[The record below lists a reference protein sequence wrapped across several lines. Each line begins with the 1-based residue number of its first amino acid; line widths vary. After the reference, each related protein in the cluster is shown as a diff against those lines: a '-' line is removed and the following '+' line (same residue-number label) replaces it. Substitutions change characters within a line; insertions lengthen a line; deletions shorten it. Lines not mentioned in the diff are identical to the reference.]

1 MRGHNIYWRV
11 FAGAVL
17 DEFSPYSLSSLGWT
31 GNTDITYDH
40 LYLSRFNRGDDLL
53 SRQIRG
59 DQGGLYTNFGSN
71 NLLSSARIDMELPKV
86 KFISLFAG
94 VAVRRTYE
102 TPILPSDVVGITLY
116 ETTFDTEMDIAAGFT
131 VNLVKDALA
140 VHIPLISKAI
150 LNENADI
157 AEGITFTFNIDK
169 FNPFFLAR
177 NNLK

>member
-1 MRGHNIYWRV
+1 
-11 FAGAVL
+11 
-17 DEFSPYSLSSLGWT
+17 
-31 GNTDITYDH
+31 YDQ
-40 LYLSRFNRGDDLL
+40 LYLSRFNTSEDFL

-71 NLLSSARIDMELPKV
+71 NLLSSARVDIELPKV

-94 VAVRRTYE
+94 LTVRRTFE

-116 ETTFDTEMDIAAGFT
+116 ETTFDTEMDVAAGFT
-131 VNLVKDALA
+131 VNLVKEALA
-140 VHIPLISKAI
+140 VHIPLVTKAI

-157 AEGITFTFNIDK
+157 AQGITFTFNIDK

>member
-1 MRGHNIYWRV
+1 
-11 FAGAVL
+11 
-17 DEFSPYSLSSLGWT
+17 
-31 GNTDITYDH
+31 
-40 LYLSRFNRGDDLL
+40 
-53 SRQIRG
+53 
-59 DQGGLYTNFGSN
+59 
-71 NLLSSARIDMELPKV
+71 MELPKV

-94 VAVRRTYE
+94 VAVRRSFE

-177 NNLK
+177 SNLK